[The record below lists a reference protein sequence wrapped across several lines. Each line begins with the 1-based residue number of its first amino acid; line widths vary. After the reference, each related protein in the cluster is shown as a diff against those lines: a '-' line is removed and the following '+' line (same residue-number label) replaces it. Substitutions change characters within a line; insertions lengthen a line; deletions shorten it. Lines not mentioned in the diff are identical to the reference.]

1 MPRSAAGGRE
11 RASGEERARGH
22 RHSASSEARRVQLS
36 STAGLTAQNSER
48 SSLRSCGSREG
59 LRSGRLAARCTQVV
73 NPRAGALHRLA
84 APGGLSSGRALANS
98 PHAPHRWAGTRRS
111 APDGYSA
118 PTFTSGRIPNRHGPA
133 SNDSLEQTGR
143 PAVVLRPELRP
154 GRPAAQ
160 AQALDSPAS
169 HSTMREFR
177 HNYPSAHE

>member
-36 STAGLTAQNSER
+36 STAGLTAQGSER
-48 SSLRSCGSREG
+48 SSLRSCGSREA
-59 LRSGRLAARCTQVV
+59 LRSDRLAARFPQVV
-73 NPRAGALHRLA
+73 APRAGALHRLA
-84 APGGLSSGRALANS
+84 APGSLSSGRALANS
-98 PHAPHRWAGTRRS
+98 PHAPHRWAGTRRP

-118 PTFTSGRIPNRHGPA
+118 PTITSAGIPNTHGPE

-143 PAVVLRPELRP
+143 PTAVHRSGPCP

-160 AQALDSPAS
+160 AQALYGCTLTSLI
-169 HSTMREFR
+169 R
-177 HNYPSAHE
+177 